1 MKKWLI
7 TILTF
12 LLVVLLL
19 FPVFIIIMNTFKST
33 NELYEP
39 VLNIIPNHFT
49 LDNYKTALTE
59 NTYIRYMFNSFFVS
73 VVATIITLVISM
85 MAGYGLSHYK
95 YKSNKYLLIFIMATV
110 MVPLEVI
117 MLPVFQIVKTTGLY
131 NSLWGIIIPVAA
143 TPTGI
148 LIMRQNC
155 LSIPTSL
162 IEAARVEGLGEFTIF
177 RKIVVPL
184 SKTSLSTLAVFSFMW
199 RWNDY
204 LYPLIVISDPQKYT
218 IQQAISN
225 FAGENTVDWSGLLSI
240 SVLAM
245 IPVIIVFL
253 IFQKQFVEGVA
264 STGSKE

>member
-7 TILTF
+7 TLASF
-12 LLVVLLL
+12 LVVVLLL
-19 FPVFIIIMNTFKST
+19 FPVFIIVMNTFKST
-33 NELYEP
+33 TELYEP
-39 VLNIIPNHFT
+39 VLNIIPDKFT
-49 LDNYKTALTE
+49 LDNYVNALSGDS
-59 NTYIRYMFNSFFVS
+59 YLRYMLNSFFV
-73 VVATIITLVISM
+73 ATISTVITLTVSM
-85 MAGYGLSHYK
+85 MAGYGLSHYR
-95 YKSNKYLLIFIMATV
+95 YKSNKYILIFIMATV

-117 MLPVFQIVKTTGLY
+117 MLPVFQIVKATGLY

-148 LIMRQNC
+148 IIMRQSC
-155 LSIPTSL
+155 LSVPTSL
-162 IEAARVEGLGEFTIF
+162 IEAARVEGLGEFKIF
-177 RKIVVPL
+177 MKIVVPL
-184 SKTSLSTLAVFSFMW
+184 SKTALSTLAIFSFMW

-204 LYPLIVISDPQKYT
+204 LYPLIVISDPNKYT

-225 FAGENTVDWSGLLSI
+225 FAGENSVDWPGLLSI

-253 IFQKQFVEGVA
+253 IFQKQFIEGVA